1 VRDRQAGCDQDLG
14 TKDFFPARH
23 GGRGRAGVSL
33 QKAQAALTRTPFLF
47 FLAKRRK
54 TLYYFYWKFNT
65 VTRPATPELR
75 PGQVL
80 RTKALSAWSANPVR
94 LAQRL
99 VREGRLQKLGQG
111 LFAVPRTGRF
121 GKVPPD
127 LQTVLAAFLE
137 GAPFVLTGPPAWNSL
152 GLGSTAMW
160 VHSLVYNTKRTGDF
174 IFGNQPVQFRR
185 VRFPEQP
192 TPEWF
197 AVDLLESLSMAGL
210 SLEDLRPRL
219 VEALRG
225 GRLDPGRLRA
235 MAAEYSTATHRS
247 FLEQAMRE
255 AK

>member
-1 VRDRQAGCDQDLG
+1 M
-14 TKDFFPARH
+14 
-23 GGRGRAGVSL
+23 
-33 QKAQAALTRTPFLF
+33 
-47 FLAKRRK
+47 
-54 TLYYFYWKFNT
+54 
-65 VTRPATPELR
+65 TRPATPDLR

-99 VREGRLQKLGQG
+99 VLDGRLQKLGQG
-111 LFAVPRTGRF
+111 LFAVPKVSRF
-121 GKVPPD
+121 GNVPPD
-127 LQTVLAAFLE
+127 LLTVLTAFLE
-137 GAPFVLTGPPAWNSL
+137 GAPFVITGPPAWNSL

-160 VHSLVYNTKRTGDF
+160 AHSLVYNTKRTGDF
-174 IFGNQPVQFRR
+174 MLGNQPVRFRR

-197 AVDLLESLSMAGL
+197 TVDLLESLSTAGL

-225 GRLDPGRLRA
+225 GRLDPVRLRT
-235 MAAEYSTATHRS
+235 MAAEYSTAPHRH
-247 FLEQAMRE
+247 FLGKAMLE

>member
-1 VRDRQAGCDQDLG
+1 M
-14 TKDFFPARH
+14 
-23 GGRGRAGVSL
+23 VS
-33 QKAQAALTRTPFLF
+33 
-47 FLAKRRK
+47 
-54 TLYYFYWKFNT
+54 
-65 VTRPATPELR
+65 RPATPELF

-94 LAQRL
+94 LAPRL

-111 LFAVPRTGRF
+111 LFAVPRLSRF
-121 GKVPPD
+121 GTVPPD
-127 LQTVLAAFLE
+127 LQAVLTAFLE

-160 VHSLVYNTKRTGDF
+160 AHSLVYNTKRTGDF
-174 IFGNQPVQFRR
+174 MLGNQPVRFRR

-197 AVDLLESLSMAGL
+197 AVDLLESLSTAGL

-225 GRLDPGRLRA
+225 GRLDPVRLRA
-235 MAAEYSTATHRS
+235 MAAEYSTVPHRH
-247 FLEQAMRE
+247 FLEQALSE
-255 AK
+255 GGA

>member
-1 VRDRQAGCDQDLG
+1 
-14 TKDFFPARH
+14 
-23 GGRGRAGVSL
+23 
-33 QKAQAALTRTPFLF
+33 
-47 FLAKRRK
+47 
-54 TLYYFYWKFNT
+54 
-65 VTRPATPELR
+65 
-75 PGQVL
+75 VL
-80 RTKALSAWSANPVR
+80 RTKALAAWSANPVR

-111 LFAVPRTGRF
+111 LFAVPRLGRF

-160 VHSLVYNTKRTGDF
+160 AQSLVYNTKRTGDF
-174 IFGNQPVQFRR
+174 MLGNQPVRFRR

-197 AVDLLESLSMAGL
+197 AVDLLESLGGTGL

-219 VEALRG
+219 VEALQS
-225 GRLDPGRLRA
+225 GRLDSVSLRA
-235 MAAEYSTATHRS
+235 MAGEYSTAPNRH
-247 FLEQAMRE
+247 FLQQVLQVTSS
-255 AK
+255 